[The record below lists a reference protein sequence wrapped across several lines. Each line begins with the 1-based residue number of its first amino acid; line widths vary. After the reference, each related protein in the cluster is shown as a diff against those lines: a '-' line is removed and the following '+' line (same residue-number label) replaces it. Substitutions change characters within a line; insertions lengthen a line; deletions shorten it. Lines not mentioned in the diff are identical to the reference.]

1 MWIKWENICTRGI
14 ETHHGGDS
22 QISKAYPQVDRA
34 PRNCSKMH
42 RPRSIYNTCFLVPWL
57 KSVHLEPKVSGNN
70 GNVRCRVVLCKKLPK
85 ANASEPRRHAS
96 PALRCGV
103 DMNPD
108 DVYGHERPQRRVR
121 AVCDRRRRM
130 SIVALGMPTTRAEKR
145 THRRNRVR
153 KTQTGMMFVHK
164 ATETVWSRRTR
175 GMLAGT
181 KLRTLRGVCVYCNGD
196 RARAENGMDALDT
209 RL

>member
-1 MWIKWENICTRGI
+1 MATRVGTSCIKSPSPNVSCDPGH
-14 ETHHGGDS
+14 THD
-22 QISKAYPQVDRA
+22 
-34 PRNCSKMH
+34 
-42 RPRSIYNTCFLVPWL
+42 
-57 KSVHLEPKVSGNN
+57 
-70 GNVRCRVVLCKKLPK
+70 
-85 ANASEPRRHAS
+85 
-96 PALRCGV
+96 GV
-103 DMNPD
+103 
-108 DVYGHERPQRRVR
+108 
-121 AVCDRRRRM
+121 
-130 SIVALGMPTTRAEKR
+130 EKR